1 MSSECPARRRH
12 AFLRR
17 LIAIM
22 ARRPTYSLAAIATR
36 GRLTSIISNEAQR
49 MNSLMFGCLACLAA
63 FPLFPARVLAAGTVP
78 LDVELKVTDQDY
90 HPLAGVPVR
99 LVFGGPDWQG
109 PDGGGEGGTPDARS
123 AKLTAPAVIDRR
135 WSSVNIGFTPL
146 RMPVRVDHLSLAAEM
161 IFTMPKRE

>member
-78 LDVELKVTDQDY
+78 LDVELTVTDQDY
-90 HPLAGVPVR
+90 HPLARVPVR
-99 LVFGGPDWQG
+99 LGFGGPDG
-109 PDGGGEGGTPDARS
+109 EAPDAGVKVVTPDDGIV
-123 AKLTAPAVIDRR
+123 KFTAPAVIDRR
-135 WSSVNIGFTPL
+135 WSSVNIG
-146 RMPVRVDHLSLAAEM
+146 
-161 IFTMPKRE
+161 